1 MKRSLIVVA
10 GILVFVL
17 LTSGGGIITRNS
29 SNALLLAPCYHAQ
42 VSTDNSLLE
51 ITKYDGISV
60 SGNLIQQ
67 HFQKDS
73 SFGTFKGKFINNQL
87 TATYSFYSEGQL
99 TDRDVIFNKSGKTLD
114 SEGYKYLEAKDCSKI
129 TYSQGLSLIPVSTKL
144 PLHLFPK
151 LRITSPDPAGFTF
164 MKHSPIA
171 ITQLMFK
178 TSKGDWE
185 GLINYYLWDI
195 NDWQDIYNPN
205 EAPDFGY
212 EKWSDSKTVLTV
224 SGPQDCIYEDKG
236 DCSAV
241 TEISGLMYLSE
252 SYLKTVY

>member
-1 MKRSLIVVA
+1 MKKSLLVVA
-10 GILVFVL
+10 GILIFVL
-17 LTSGGGIITRNS
+17 FTSAGGIITRNS
-29 SNALLLAPCYHAQ
+29 SNDLKLAPCYHSK
-42 VSTDNSLLE
+42 VGTDNALLE
-51 ITKYDGISV
+51 ITKNDGVGV
-60 SGNLIQQ
+60 SGILIQQ
-67 HFQKDS
+67 HFAKDS
-73 SFGTFKGKFINNQL
+73 SFGTFKGKFLNNQI

-99 TDRDVIFNKSGKTLD
+99 TDREVVFSKSGKTLD
-114 SEGYKYLEAKDCSKI
+114 SEGYKYLETKDCSKV

-151 LRITSPDPAGFTF
+151 LRITAPDPTEFTF

-171 ITQLMFK
+171 ITQLMFQ
-178 TSKGDWE
+178 TSKGEWV

-212 EKWSDSKTVLTV
+212 EKWSDDKTVLTV

-241 TEISGLMYLSE
+241 TEISELMYLSE
-252 SYLKTVY
+252 SYLKNS

>member
-1 MKRSLIVVA
+1 MKRSLVVVA
-10 GILVFVL
+10 GILIFVL
-17 LTSGGGIITRNS
+17 VTSGGGIIARNS
-29 SNALLLAPCYHAQ
+29 SKALALAPCYHAK
-42 VSTDNSLLE
+42 VATDNALLE
-51 ITKYDGISV
+51 ITKQDGIGV

-99 TDRDVIFNKSGKTLD
+99 TDREVIFNKSGKALD
-114 SEGYKYLEAKDCSKI
+114 SEGFKYLEAADCKAI
-129 TYSQGLSLIPVSTKL
+129 TYPQGLSLIPVSATL

-151 LRITSPDPAGFTF
+151 LQITSPDPTSFTF
-164 MKHSPIA
+164 MKHSPIS

-178 TSKGDWE
+178 TSKGEWV
-185 GLINYYLWDI
+185 GLVNYYLWDI

-212 EKWSDSKTVLTV
+212 EKWSDDKSVLTV

-252 SYLKTVY
+252 SYTNSN

>member
-10 GILVFVL
+10 GVLIFVL
-17 LTSGGGIITRNS
+17 IASGGGIISRNS
-29 SNALLLAPCYHAQ
+29 SKALALASCYHAQ
-42 VSTDNSLLE
+42 VSTDNALLE
-51 ITKYDGISV
+51 IIKNDGVGV

-73 SFGTFKGKFINNQL
+73 SFGTFTGKFINNQL

-99 TDRDVIFNKSGKTLD
+99 TDREVIFNKSGKTLD
-114 SEGYKYLEAKDCSKI
+114 SEGYKYLEAADCKAI
-129 TYSQGLSLIPVSTKL
+129 TYSQGLGLIPISVQL
-144 PLHLFPK
+144 PLNLFPK
-151 LRITSPDPAGFTF
+151 LRITSPDPAEFNF

-212 EKWSDSKTVLTV
+212 EKWSDSKNVLTV
-224 SGPQDCIYEDKG
+224 SGPQDCIYENEV
-236 DCSAV
+236 DCQSV
-241 TEISGLMYLSE
+241 TEISQSIMLGDGYSKN
-252 SYLKTVY
+252 S

>member
-10 GILVFVL
+10 GVLIFVL
-17 LTSGGGIITRNS
+17 IASGGGIISRNS
-29 SNALLLAPCYHAQ
+29 SKALALAPCYHAQ
-42 VSTDNSLLE
+42 VSTDNALLE
-51 ITKYDGISV
+51 ITKNDGVGV

-73 SFGTFKGKFINNQL
+73 SFGTFTGKFINNQL

-99 TDRDVIFNKSGKTLD
+99 TDRDVIFNKSSKTLD
-114 SEGYKYLEAKDCSKI
+114 SEGYKYVVVSDCSKV
-129 TYSQGLSLIPVSTKL
+129 TYQQGLSLIPVSTKL

-151 LRITSPDPAGFTF
+151 LRITSPDPTEFTF
-164 MKHSPIA
+164 TKHSPIA
-171 ITQLMFK
+171 ITQLMFQ
-178 TSKGDWE
+178 TSKGEWV

-195 NDWQDIYNPN
+195 NDWQEIYNPN

-224 SGPQDCIYEDKG
+224 SGPQDCIYENKV

-252 SYLKTVY
+252 SYSKSN